1 MKGESRKVRG
11 KSTVPHDDSV
21 SEAPSNQSQRY
32 DDYEEE
38 GFRELPPEEQ
48 RCVNAKLFLMRE
60 GSEVDG
66 QNL

>member
-1 MKGESRKVRG
+1 M
-11 KSTVPHDDSV
+11 PHDDSV
-21 SEAPSNQSQRY
+21 SEDPSNQSQRY
-32 DDYEEE
+32 DDDEEE

-48 RCVNAKLFLMRE
+48 QCVNAKLFLMRE

>member
-1 MKGESRKVRG
+1 MH
-11 KSTVPHDDSV
+11 HDDSV
-21 SEAPSNQSQRY
+21 SEDPSNQSQRY